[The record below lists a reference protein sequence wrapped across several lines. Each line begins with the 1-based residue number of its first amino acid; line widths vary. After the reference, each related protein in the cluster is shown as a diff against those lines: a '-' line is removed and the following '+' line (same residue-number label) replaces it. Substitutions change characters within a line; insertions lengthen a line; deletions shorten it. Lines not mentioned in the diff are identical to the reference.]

1 MAEQTNIVEEQ
12 PQPVM
17 PLEPPADTQ
26 ESSSDAFVDDI
37 IKSAGTEDGVRPF
50 AVPAEEGEVPSDSP
64 RIQAQEGE
72 AIPQTEPPAGNDEVR
87 YQYWQS
93 EADKTKNELDNLKR
107 TNEILTGQLSS
118 FMSTGQQVQP
128 AVTQEEEMSE
138 EFPPPPDKPKRPH
151 SYNRDEAYS
160 DPSSDSAH
168 YADSIEEWRDDM
180 DEYNRL
186 HAEYQTA
193 LVQSEREQMES
204 ARKKDDILKN
214 EVREQDERMT
224 QMRTYIKGKY
234 GADDTVFQDFVQVMS
249 DPKSVNP
256 DNLWRLYSLDRGL
269 QQGTPQPV
277 TAGPSPTFSQT
288 KRAQSVPSPMG
299 VLPSQ
304 NIGVT
309 GSSVEDR
316 IMDELVRDQE
326 KVNPW

>member
-1 MAEQTNIVEEQ
+1 MAEIIEEQ
-12 PQPVM
+12 PRLIPTV
-17 PLEPPADTQ
+17 ETQ
-26 ESSSDAFVDDI
+26 ESPSDAFVDDI

-50 AVPAEEGEVPSDSP
+50 AVPAEEEAASIGLPQM
-64 RIQAQEGE
+64 QAQEGE
-72 AIPQTEPPAGNDEVR
+72 ATSQPQPPADNDEVR

-118 FMSTGQQVQP
+118 IMTPGQQAQP
-128 AVTQEEEMSE
+128 AAALEEEAAE

-160 DPSSDSAH
+160 DPSSDSAR

-186 HAEYQTA
+186 HSEYQTA
-193 LVQSEREQMES
+193 LVQSEREQMET
-204 ARKKDDILKN
+204 ARRKDDILRN
-214 EVREQDERMT
+214 EAQQQDERMT

-234 GADDTVFQDFVQVMS
+234 GADDGVFEDFVQVMS
-249 DPKSVNP
+249 DPQSVNP
-256 DNLWRLYSLDRGL
+256 DNLWRLYSLDKGI
-269 QQGTPQPV
+269 QTGTPPP
-277 TAGPSPTFSQT
+277 AAPGPSPTFAQT

-304 NIGVT
+304 NTGIT
-309 GSSVEDR
+309 GSSVEDK
-316 IMDELVRDQE
+316 IMDEFIRDQDQA
-326 KVNPW
+326 NPW